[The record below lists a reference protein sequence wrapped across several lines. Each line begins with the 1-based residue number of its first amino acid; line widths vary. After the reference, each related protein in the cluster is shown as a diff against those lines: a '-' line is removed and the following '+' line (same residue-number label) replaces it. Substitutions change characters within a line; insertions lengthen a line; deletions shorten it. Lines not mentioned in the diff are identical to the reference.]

1 MSLWKPTG
9 RHWAAL
15 GIVVT
20 LAALGAAPAPASD
33 GVLACGGTNT
43 WLSGGSNGN
52 RSYTVYRFDNFS
64 DTGTIRLD
72 QVLVYSGDGNLI
84 CAFPDEHSLPG
95 TFKYVLGPHEYEVMT
110 TFYLHAAGCLDPPTF
125 PNHDVRGVSLFAYW
139 SFEDKGDGIPLYTT
153 YSDIYQDLN
162 SETLFNHMAR
172 GALDCKPIK
181 FKK

>member
-52 RSYTVYRFDNFS
+52 RSYTVYRFAMEFVRGDAGGRHFGPLTFS
-64 DTGTIRLD
+64 QATSLAIFVP
-72 QVLVYSGDGNLI
+72 VLVLLLSRRLKFYRGQKR
-84 CAFPDEHSLPG
+84 FF
-95 TFKYVLGPHEYEVMT
+95 TRT
-110 TFYLHAAGCLDPPTF
+110 T
-125 PNHDVRGVSLFAYW
+125 
-139 SFEDKGDGIPLYTT
+139 
-153 YSDIYQDLN
+153 
-162 SETLFNHMAR
+162 
-172 GALDCKPIK
+172 
-181 FKK
+181 